1 MIDTLKVVEQLNK
14 SGFDY
19 EQSKSIAKAIAS
31 NNEELVTK
39 QDMQVVRQ
47 DIKVLQRDI
56 QGLRWLVGL
65 SLLLNTLAISGIIA
79 ILIAL
84 ANLNI

>member
-19 EQSKSIAKAIAS
+19 EQSKSIANAIAS
-31 NNEELVTK
+31 NNDQLVTK
-39 QDMQVVRQ
+39 QDMEVVR
-47 DIKVLQRDI
+47 RDI